1 MGSKSSIRMPHAYWT
16 IDIVMGVLD
25 TPWVAAGHDGCADL
39 PKTAARRR
47 LSLTTS
53 AMTTILPVAGE
64 VRGQDVSSHSL
75 TGFHGLVH
83 RDRVVALEADNLND
97 VAGED

>member
-1 MGSKSSIRMPHAYWT
+1 
-16 IDIVMGVLD
+16 
-25 TPWVAAGHDGCADL
+25 
-39 PKTAARRR
+39 
-47 LSLTTS
+47 
-53 AMTTILPVAGE
+53 MTTILPVAGE

-83 RDRVVALEADNLND
+83 RDRVVALEADNLDD